1 MKIAIRVSALVLA
14 MVMLLSTFVACGN
27 GDEPGTTPGGNNSD
41 SSNVGNGTE
50 EVLFYKDLPQ
60 MDWEGAEYR
69 ILGRNYAENN
79 FKNFEVDYDEMP
91 EDVVGLA
98 VWNRNAAIK
107 AKYGLDVV
115 GTLTDEKPHIPAKLA
130 LESGEDLYDLII
142 CASDQ
147 HHPFAI
153 QGYLVDMSSLKYV
166 NLEKDCWNQYANT
179 QLTMG
184 GKLYYTTNKFLLQDK
199 HRSWMVWYNRTMAQE
214 LNLGY
219 LEQEVFD
226 GTWTMDRLIE
236 IAKQG
241 SAETD
246 GLDGMTYGDKWGVV
260 LSDPYCFAQL
270 IYGIGFRI
278 SDHGSDGYP
287 QLVGATDEMLSYID
301 KVFELTSDTDSCF
314 AHGVRP
320 TADDRQK
327 DAEQIFVEGRAVVMG
342 HALSFIDNLHKLDF
356 EYGAIP
362 NPKYSVDQE
371 AYYSV
376 PNIGNGSLMSVPS
389 TVYDIDKAGFGLQA
403 ISEESVNTSYNTYIE
418 QRCKL
423 QDAYDEDMA
432 KCLGIIF
439 DGVVY
444 DVALISDFG
453 GIGTIIR
460 SEMIRAGTNNY
471 SSQFKKVER
480 KANNELTKL
489 REKYLEFN

>member
-1 MKIAIRVSALVLA
+1 MKTVIRVLALVLSV
-14 MVMLLSTFVACGN
+14 VMLASTFVACGKT
-27 GDEPGTTPGGNNSD
+27 ETPSGTNDGGKNTTA
-41 SSNVGNGTE
+41 SSNTGDVD
-50 EVLFYKDLPQ
+50 FYENLPQ
-60 MDWEGAEYR
+60 IDWEGAEYR
-69 ILGRNYAENN
+69 ILGREFTENN

-115 GTLTDEKPHIPAKLA
+115 GTLVDEKPHIPAKLA
-130 LESGEDLYDLII
+130 LESGEDRYDLII

-153 QGYLVDMSSLKYV
+153 QGYLVNMADLKYV
-166 NLEKDCWNQYANT
+166 NLEKDCWNAYANE

-199 HRSWMVWYNRTMAQE
+199 HRSWMVWYNRTMAND
-214 LNLGY
+214 LNIGH
-219 LEQEVFD
+219 LEDEVFA

-236 IAKQG
+236 ISKQG
-241 SAETD
+241 SAESD
-246 GLDGMTYGDKWGVV
+246 GVDGMTYGDKWGVTF
-260 LSDPYCFAQL
+260 SDVYCFAQFL
-270 IYGIGFRI
+270 FGIGFRL
-278 SDHGSDGYP
+278 SEHGSDGYP
-287 QLVGATDEMLSYID
+287 QLVGATDQMLSYID

-314 AHGVRP
+314 VHGVRP
-320 TADDRQK
+320 TADDRLK
-327 DAEQIFVEGRAVVMG
+327 DAEQIFVEGRAVIMG

-356 EYGAIP
+356 EFGAIP
-362 NPKYSVDQE
+362 NPKFTEDQD

-376 PNIGNGSLMSVPS
+376 PNIGNGSLMSVPA

-403 ISEESVNTSYNTYIE
+403 ISEESVDTSYYTYIE

-432 KCLGIIF
+432 KCLGLIF
-439 DGVVY
+439 DGIVY

-453 GIGTIIR
+453 GLGTIIR
-460 SEMIRAGTNNY
+460 GELVRAGVNNY
-471 SSQFKKVER
+471 ASQFKKIER
-480 KANNELTKL
+480 KANNELTTL
-489 REKYLEFN
+489 REKYLEQ

>member
-1 MKIAIRVSALVLA
+1 MKTVIRMLSLMLA
-14 MVMLLSTFVACGN
+14 VIMLLSTFAACGTAEKPV
-27 GDEPGTTPGGNNSD
+27 GAEGEKTD
-41 SSNVGNGTE
+41 SSSSGTE
-50 EVLFYKDLPQ
+50 EVKFYKDLPQ
-60 MDWEGAEYR
+60 IDWGGEEYR
-69 ILGRNYAENN
+69 ILGREFSENN
-79 FKNFEVDYDEMP
+79 FKNFEVDYEEMP

-115 GTLTDEKPHIPAKLA
+115 GTLVDEKPHIPAKLV
-130 LESGEDLYDLII
+130 LESGEDRYDLII

-153 QGYLVDMSSLKYV
+153 QGYLVNMADLKYV
-166 NLEKDCWNQYANT
+166 NLEKDCWNAYANE

-199 HRSWMVWYNRTMAQE
+199 HRSWMVWYNRTMAE
-214 LNLGY
+214 DLNLGH
-219 LEQEVFD
+219 LEDEVFA

-241 SAETD
+241 SAEVD
-246 GLDGMTYGDKWGVV
+246 GADGMTYGDKWGAIF
-260 LSDPYCFAQL
+260 SDTYCFAQYL
-270 IYGIGFRI
+270 FGVGFRI
-278 SDHGSDGYP
+278 SEHGDDGYP
-287 QLVGATDEMLSYID
+287 KLVGPTDQMLSYID
-301 KVFELTSDTDSCF
+301 KIFELTSDTDSCF
-314 AHGVRP
+314 VNGVRP
-320 TADDRQK
+320 TADDRLK
-327 DAEQIFVEGRAVVMG
+327 DAEQIFVEGRAVTMG

-356 EYGAIP
+356 EFGAIP
-362 NPKYSVDQE
+362 NPKFNEEQD

-376 PNIGNGSLMSVPS
+376 PNIGNGSLMSVPA

-403 ISEESVNTSYNTYIE
+403 ISEESVDTSYYTYIE

-439 DGVVY
+439 DGIVY

-453 GIGTIIR
+453 GIGTVFR
-460 SEMIRAGTNNY
+460 SEMVRAGTNNY
-471 SSQFKKVER
+471 ASQFKKLER
-480 KANNELTKL
+480 KANNELSKL
-489 REKYLEFN
+489 KEKYLEQ